1 MHKAR
6 KGDLA
11 RTHARKCHDNRVTQA
26 DRALL
31 LKLSQTLLAAKRDI
45 MEDWLRQV
53 HADRS
58 IQASEYI
65 SKSGLEDH
73 LPQLLESVA
82 ELLRWESGDNT
93 DVITE
98 DARKHGSY
106 RWEQGYKLEEV
117 VRELTIFRTVMIRH
131 IFQIEKDHGP
141 LSSEVRLVM
150 MERLHKLLD
159 ELGWSSTQQFV
170 HEQQRNLVHA
180 SESRARLIHNM
191 SHELR
196 NLLNGLGL
204 AAELI
209 EDETSEPV
217 REMQTTL
224 SRSVSH
230 MKELLDDLL
239 DLSAL
244 VNGQQVVRP
253 VTFQPAGLLK
263 HVLAVYR
270 PMAEEK
276 GIAMHADCEAALE
289 TVFGDERKIEQV
301 VINLLS
307 NAIKYTSHGEI
318 RLTFQN
324 AGEDRWS
331 LSVADTGSGISKE
344 DQKEIFSEFYR
355 AEGTSQARGVGLG
368 LAISCRLV
376 ELLKGELRLESALG
390 KGSRFE
396 VILPRKFL
404 VSASTARPLTLDA
417 DLASR

>member
-1 MHKAR
+1 MP
-6 KGDLA
+6 
-11 RTHARKCHDNRVTQA
+11 KCDDNSVTPA

-31 LKLSQTLLAAKRDI
+31 LKLSQTLQQAKREI
-45 MEDWLRQV
+45 MDDWLRAV

-82 ELLRWESGDNT
+82 ELLRWESRENSE
-93 DVITE
+93 IIAE
-98 DARKHGSY
+98 NARKHGSY
-106 RWEQGYKLEEV
+106 RWEQGYRLEEV

-131 IFQIEKDHGP
+131 IFRIEKEHGP
-141 LSSEVRLVM
+141 LSPEIRLVM
-150 MERLHKLLD
+150 TERLHKMLD
-159 ELGWSSTQQFV
+159 ELSWSSTQQFV
-170 HEQQRNLVHA
+170 DEQQRNLIHA
-180 SESRARLIHNM
+180 SDSRARLLHNM

-196 NLLNGLGL
+196 NLLNGLSL

-209 EDETSEPV
+209 EDETAEPV

-244 VNGQQVVRP
+244 VNGQQIVRP
-253 VTFQPAGLLK
+253 VTFQPASLLK

-270 PMAEEK
+270 LMAEEK
-276 GIAMHADCEAALE
+276 GLALHAHCDASLE

-307 NAIKYTSHGEI
+307 NAIKYTSKGEI
-318 RLTFQN
+318 RLSFKPV
-324 AGEDRWS
+324 EHDRWS

-344 DQKEIFSEFYR
+344 DQKQIFSEFYR
-355 AEGTSQARGVGLG
+355 AESTSQARGVGLG

-390 KGSRFE
+390 EGSRFE
-396 VILPRKFL
+396 VVLPRTFEAAL
-404 VSASTARPLTLDA
+404 V
-417 DLASR
+417 ASRPASLENGQAEPR

>member
-1 MHKAR
+1 
-6 KGDLA
+6 
-11 RTHARKCHDNRVTQA
+11 
-26 DRALL
+26 
-31 LKLSQTLLAAKRDI
+31 
-45 MEDWLRQV
+45 MEDWLREV

-82 ELLRWESGDNT
+82 ELLRWESGENT
-93 DVITE
+93 EVITE

-131 IFQIEKDHGP
+131 LFRIEKEHGP
-141 LSSEVRLVM
+141 LSPEVRLVV

-159 ELGWSSTQQFV
+159 ELGWSSTSQFV
-170 HEQQRNLVHA
+170 HEQQRNLIHA

-196 NLLNGLGL
+196 NLLNGLSL

-217 REMQTTL
+217 NEMQTTL

-276 GIAMHADCEAALE
+276 GLTMHAECDPSLE

-318 RLTFQN
+318 RLSFQPV
-324 AGEDRWS
+324 ETDLWS
-331 LSVADTGSGISKE
+331 LSVADTGSGISME

-355 AEGTSQARGVGLG
+355 AEITSQARGVGLG

-376 ELLKGELRLESALG
+376 ELLKGELRLDSTLG

-396 VILPRKFL
+396 VVLPRTFEAAL
-404 VSASTARPLTLDA
+404 A
-417 DLASR
+417 ASRPASLDKGQSEPR

>member
-1 MHKAR
+1 M
-6 KGDLA
+6 D
-11 RTHARKCHDNRVTQA
+11 
-26 DRALL
+26 
-31 LKLSQTLLAAKRDI
+31 
-45 MEDWLRQV
+45 DWLRAV

-73 LPQLLESVA
+73 LPELLESVA
-82 ELLRWESGDNT
+82 ELLRWESGEHT
-93 DVITE
+93 EIISE

-106 RWEQGYKLEEV
+106 RWEQGYRLEEV

-131 IFQIEKDHGP
+131 MFQIEKEHGP
-141 LSSEVRLVM
+141 LSPEVRQVVT
-150 MERLHKLLD
+150 ERLHKLLD
-159 ELGWSSTQQFV
+159 ELGWSSTEQFV

-253 VTFQPAGLLK
+253 VTFHPAGLLK
-263 HVLAVYR
+263 HVQAVYR

-276 GIAMHADCEAALE
+276 GLTLHADCDATLE

-307 NAIKYTSHGEI
+307 NAIKYTSKGEI
-318 RLTFQN
+318 RLSFQPV
-324 AGEDRWS
+324 EPDRWS
-331 LSVADTGSGISKE
+331 LSVADTGSGISSE

-355 AEGTSQARGVGLG
+355 AESTSQARGVGLG

-376 ELLKGELRLESALG
+376 ELLKGDLRLDSTLG
-390 KGSRFE
+390 EGSRFE
-396 VILPRKFL
+396 VVLPRTFEAAL
-404 VSASTARPLTLDA
+404 A
-417 DLASR
+417 ASRPASLDKGQAER